1 LVLPFT
7 RKADNTLL
15 KDYYDPL
22 NINLC
27 SKNLFMNPV
36 SLNYTLQPGVCKTVS
51 KQNKTQNESLER
63 RSMLLSKC
71 SLFGPSTHVRWL
83 TTVYNSSFR
92 RPDAFGFSGHQLS
105 NETKHHLRHT
115 HTHTPKQNKK
125 QIERVYKH
133 RDFPQL
139 LLSGSG
145 ASQ

>member
-1 LVLPFT
+1 MGQ
-7 RKADNTLL
+7 LL
-15 KDYYDPL
+15 KA
-22 NINLC
+22 C
-27 SKNLFMNPV
+27 T
-36 SLNYTLQPGVCKTVS
+36 TLPEDLGS
-51 KQNKTQNESLER
+51 S
-63 RSMLLSKC
+63 S
-71 SLFGPSTHVRWL
+71 STHIRWL

-125 QIERVYKH
+125 QIKRVYKH